1 MIANRS
7 PYPCLTYTADLYV
20 CALCHLQCTT
30 DHSVCTVI
38 WMVSPHTI
46 FSFHTV
52 YRTLLNVGIQ
62 WLHVKKNHTGFT
74 GMNIKSTYVVF
85 SLSQDLLGVL
95 QSYLSTILAQCC
107 LHHLHHQWLVL
118 LPSSDL
124 QVRSSKF
131 YCTMCCLPVSFLVF
145 GLQMSLLWLL
155 CSAFPCH
162 SLCQDHA
169 FNLVLLFHT

>member
-30 DHSVCTVI
+30 GHSIYTVI
-38 WMVSPHTI
+38 WTVSPHTI

-52 YRTLLNVGIQ
+52 YRTLLNVGVQ

-74 GMNIKSTYVVF
+74 GVNIKSTYVVF

-131 YCTMCCLPVSFLVF
+131 YYKMCCVSVSFLVF
-145 GLQMSLLWLL
+145 GLQMYWITDVT
-155 CSAFPCH
+155 A
-162 SLCQDHA
+162 
-169 FNLVLLFHT
+169 VITV